1 MDADTGLVGR
11 HSLGELQLSEFSEQ
25 ANIFQRYSKSDLH
38 HLRHPHISVLQWLIS
53 EFLPV
58 SYNLC
63 LLFSYQAENCKFE
76 LPTGFSLSL
85 SKSYR
90 KHWDKTLLRY
100 TRATPAVSC
109 GIVLTKHRSFTT
121 ESEVSSDV
129 TPQALYTCS
138 KKLLE
143 ICMLLRTGSYC
154 NSSPQLGKRDFWPP
168 GLVPSF
174 VQERKALPQGSCQ
187 CFKAFLCPA
196 GSSLICLTNLHGY
209 LTAMSLMASIFKAW
223 RYRVSDGS
231 HKCEKILASECL

>member
-1 MDADTGLVGR
+1 MDADTGLVER
-11 HSLGELQLSEFSEQ
+11 HSLGELQLNEFSEQ
-25 ANIFQRYSKSDLH
+25 ANIFRRYSKSDLH

-109 GIVLTKHRSFTT
+109 GIVLTKHLQSIIEYTGHLRLRVKFPLMWLHRLCTRAAKNCWKFVCCWELGRT
-121 ESEVSSDV
+121 A
-129 TPQALYTCS
+129 TPAPSWGRGISGLQDWFPALFRKGKLFHRGAANAS
-138 KKLLE
+138 KL
-143 ICMLLRTGSYC
+143 
-154 NSSPQLGKRDFWPP
+154 
-168 GLVPSF
+168 
-174 VQERKALPQGSCQ
+174 SCAQ
-187 CFKAFLCPA
+187 Q
-196 GSSLICLTNLHGY
+196 
-209 LTAMSLMASIFKAW
+209 
-223 RYRVSDGS
+223 V
-231 HKCEKILASECL
+231 LASYV